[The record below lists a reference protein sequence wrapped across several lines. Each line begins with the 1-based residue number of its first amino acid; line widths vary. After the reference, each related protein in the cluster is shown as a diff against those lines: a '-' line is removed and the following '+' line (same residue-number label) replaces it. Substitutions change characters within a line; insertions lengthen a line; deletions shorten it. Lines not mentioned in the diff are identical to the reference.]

1 MGIDIGRLLTM
12 HAAWKLDRGEFARTE
27 ISMAKIV
34 VVDVLQQAVDTALQL
49 SDARDCSKD
58 TVLEWIYRYARQ
70 ARLVDGASEVHK
82 MVLARFLIEE
92 REQFWAWDVAPG
104 MQET

>member
-34 VVDVLQQAVDTALQL
+34 VADVLQQAVDTALQL

-58 TVLEWIYRYARQ
+58 TVLEGFIATRGKRASSTARRRCTRWFSH
-70 ARLVDGASEVHK
+70 A
-82 MVLARFLIEE
+82 F
-92 REQFWAWDVAPG
+92 
-104 MQET
+104 